1 MHLRFS
7 EIRERLLEEEKAILQ
22 TIKDQEVASLQSIK
36 LAVDSHSKDILTIEA
51 MASAIRSSFSLKT
64 TQKSTD
70 STDVYHAAAKIR
82 SRIIHEFE
90 PPGITKCK
98 FKHDVYDMK
107 EVLLGQSVK
116 VWTNGKFSP
125 SRVGST
131 AFVKPNSLIHTWH
144 WTVKQSSCSY
154 TISKDRKTIECFGH
168 ESLGGCEAIG
178 NVKWRVGI
186 HSGVSTHCNSIS
198 RNSTTT
204 PSIQSIPS
212 RSLTGVSN
220 SGCAA
225 DDIEENY
232 GFNEQETFGIS
243 LDGDVLYKPMEA
255 MEYLDEPVVVQ
266 GKKATV
272 FLELDCDKKTL
283 QVRVESQTSSSMKIQ
298 NHGWNLPE
306 NAIFQPW
313 IFIGTANCAAS
324 ILSCAQ

>member
-1 MHLRFS
+1 
-7 EIRERLLEEEKAILQ
+7 
-22 TIKDQEVASLQSIK
+22 
-36 LAVDSHSKDILTIEA
+36 
-51 MASAIRSSFSLKT
+51 
-64 TQKSTD
+64 
-70 STDVYHAAAKIR
+70 
-82 SRIIHEFE
+82 
-90 PPGITKCK
+90 
-98 FKHDVYDMK
+98 
-107 EVLLGQSVK
+107 
-116 VWTNGKFSP
+116 
-125 SRVGST
+125 
-131 AFVKPNSLIHTWH
+131 
-144 WTVKQSSCSY
+144 
-154 TISKDRKTIECFGH
+154 
-168 ESLGGCEAIG
+168 
-178 NVKWRVGI
+178 
-186 HSGVSTHCNSIS
+186 VSTHCNSIS